1 MAFSLKI
8 RSLLAGFF
16 LVALFSPFN
25 VHADDW
31 IEKAGVGLGVSI
43 GNTIYVPFKAALLT
57 MVLPL
62 SLIAVVT
69 SGGDTEVARQI
80 LHNGIEK
87 PYLITPDIART
98 AIGTRPEL
106 EAQRDKARGSSQ

>member
-1 MAFSLKI
+1 MAFPLKI
-8 RSLLAGFF
+8 RSLVAGFF
-16 LVALFSPFN
+16 LLALLAPFN

-31 IEKAGVGLGVSI
+31 IEEAGVGLGVSI
-43 GNTIYVPFKAALLT
+43 GNTIYIPFKAALLS

-80 LHNGIEK
+80 LHNGIEE
-87 PYLITPDIART
+87 PYLISPDLART

-106 EAQRDKARGSSQ
+106 KAQRDKARGSSR

>member
-1 MAFSLKI
+1 MAFHLNI
-8 RSLLAGFF
+8 RSLVAGFF
-16 LVALFSPFN
+16 LLALLYPHN

-31 IEKAGVGLGVSI
+31 IDEAGVGLGVSI
-43 GNTIYVPFKAALLT
+43 GNTIYVPLKAIMVS

-62 SLIAVVT
+62 SLVAAAT
-69 SGGDTEVARQI
+69 SGGDTEVAKQI

-87 PYLITPDIART
+87 PYLITPAIARS

-106 EAQRDKARGSSQ
+106 EGQKSKARGSSR